1 MAAKSLGKVGAH
13 RKVHRRG
20 GRCVGRGIGKQVVT
34 HLAQPD
40 PVTEDPRLALE
51 LLLEGAIGCNGG
63 KVGRRLAG
71 ERDEADRLP
80 LQRPLLVAAQVRLAT
95 PSAVRENATGRP
107 RTFLVAHHRWE

>member
-1 MAAKSLGKVGAH
+1 MGP
-13 RKVHRRG
+13 
-20 GRCVGRGIGKQVVT
+20 GIGEQVVA

-40 PVTEDPRLALE
+40 LITEDQHLAVE
-51 LLLEGAIGCNGG
+51 LLLEGAIGSNGG
-63 KVGRRLAG
+63 EVGRRLAG
-71 ERDEADRLP
+71 ERDEVDRLP